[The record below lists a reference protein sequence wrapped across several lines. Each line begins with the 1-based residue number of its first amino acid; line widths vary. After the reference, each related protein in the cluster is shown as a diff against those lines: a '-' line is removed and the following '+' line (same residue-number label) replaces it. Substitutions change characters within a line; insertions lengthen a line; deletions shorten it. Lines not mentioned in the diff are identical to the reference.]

1 MALVTVAGNDES
13 LWIDTSGSTNIVVGV
28 KGSSYQIQFHLG
40 TDTHIFPA
48 GKPSSGST
56 VIAKAA
62 FIRVV
67 NTGTSALN
75 FEVLL

>member
-1 MALVTVAGNDES
+1 MALVQVAGGATSN
-13 LWIDTSGSTNIVVGV
+13 WVDTSGSTNIVVGV